1 MGMKGLGGETP
12 MQIRGAASNPKS
24 RANVGVKGQASM
36 QKGDA
41 NGRAK
46 PIRNAASSPKQR

>member
-1 MGMKGLGGETP
+1 MGMKGLGGESP
-12 MQIRGAASNPKS
+12 MSIRGAVNNPKS

-36 QKGDA
+36 QKGNP

-46 PIRNAASSPKQR
+46 AIRGAVSNPKGR